1 MAANSPLHLN
11 NALGA
16 CVTAENRQPNE
27 IALVP
32 CKLGTASVAALA
44 SGRLKT
50 RCWNPLRTTSCLAA
64 GAFTCPLHSTST
76 PATPRPPR
84 GTSPRP
90 KYEASIPSSLDI
102 DVILK
107 SVAIL
112 SRVRRASVSGRPDVL
127 FGDPQALA
135 KRVGSL
141 LAGDGSERLGM
152 SMLQEEKEALP
163 PHSSCGQSRTNSAL
177 HRIWF

>member
-1 MAANSPLHLN
+1 M
-11 NALGA
+11 
-16 CVTAENRQPNE
+16 
-27 IALVP
+27 
-32 CKLGTASVAALA
+32 
-44 SGRLKT
+44 
-50 RCWNPLRTTSCLAA
+50 
-64 GAFTCPLHSTST
+64 
-76 PATPRPPR
+76 
-84 GTSPRP
+84 
-90 KYEASIPSSLDI
+90 
-102 DVILK
+102 ILK

-152 SMLQEEKEALP
+152 SMLQEEKETLP
-163 PHSSCGQSRTNSAL
+163 PHSSCGQFRINSAL